1 MRAGTHLNLCSTEGG
16 IWRSHK
22 PAVDEERKFSV
33 RTGVKKNNKRLYTIW
48 QGIKKGVIRNIV
60 KTILIMVEEELR
72 YVKNGK
78 ILLIILEVGLMRMV
92 TMILLCLIG

>member
-1 MRAGTHLNLCSTEGG
+1 MRLSHYLTGGG

-33 RTGVKKNNKRLYTIW
+33 RTGVKRTIKGCI
-48 QGIKKGVIRNIV
+48 QYGKESKKGVIRNIV

-92 TMILLCLIG
+92 TMILLRLIG

>member
-1 MRAGTHLNLCSTEGG
+1 MARN
-16 IWRSHK
+16 
-22 PAVDEERKFSV
+22 
-33 RTGVKKNNKRLYTIW
+33 
-48 QGIKKGVIRNIV
+48 QKKGVIRNIV

-92 TMILLCLIG
+92 TMILSRLIG